1 MLAVLVVGER
11 LTLLGWLGT
20 AGIGLSLLILALA
33 PSGREVEPLA
43 VPDVATTT

>member
-1 MLAVLVVGER
+1 MRRRRANGVPA
-11 LTLLGWLGT
+11 GT